1 VPTALRHRPRDAP
14 AGGWSGLFW
23 AAFKRSQTAMMLL
36 DDGRHHVEVN
46 GAYLSLVGYRR
57 AELIGRPIYE
67 IVDGGPVLPDH
78 EWLDLLAHGAA
89 LGEIRLVRAD
99 GRRVDVEYAAHP
111 EEASGR
117 RLILF
122 VALTIDRRRH
132 SGRPRRVRGSGELT
146 DREREIIERIAM
158 GKSGPEIADELHIS
172 YATERAHIR
181 NAQAKLGAQS
191 RAHLVAITLAQGHF
205 RDTPK

>member
-1 VPTALRHRPRDAP
+1 
-14 AGGWSGLFW
+14 
-23 AAFKRSQTAMMLL
+23 MMVL

-46 GAYLSLVGYRR
+46 GAYVAMLGYRR
-57 AELIGRPIYE
+57 AQLIGRPIFE
-67 IVDGGPVLPDH
+67 IVDGGPVLPER
-78 EWLDLLAHGAA
+78 EWQDLLAHGAA

-99 GRRVDVEYAAHP
+99 GTRIDVEYAAHP

-122 VALTIDRRRH
+122 VALAIDRRRH
-132 SGRPRRVRGSGELT
+132 SGRPRRVRGSKELT
-146 DREREIIERIAM
+146 DREREIIERVAM
-158 GKSGPEIADELHIS
+158 GKSGPEIAAELHIA

-191 RAHLVAITLAQGHF
+191 RAHLVAITIAQGHF
-205 RDTPK
+205 RAGPK